1 MALDSKTP
9 KGPLADKWTQHKSN
23 INLVSPANKRLI
35 DVIVVGTGL
44 AGASASATLAEL
56 GYNVKT
62 FCFQDSPRRAHSIAA
77 QGGINAAKNYQGD
90 GDSTYRLFYDTIKGG
105 DYRSRE
111 ANVHRLAEVST
122 NIIDQCV
129 AQGVPFARDYGGLLD
144 NRSFGGVLVSRT
156 FYAKGQTGQQLLLGA
171 YSAMNRQ
178 IGRGKIKMY
187 NRHEMMD
194 LVLVDGKARGIIA
207 RNLVNGKL
215 ERHSAHAVVMASG
228 GYGNVFFLST
238 NAMGSNVSAA
248 WKIHKKGAHFANP
261 CFTQIH
267 PTCIPVS
274 GEHQSKLT
282 LMSESLRN
290 DGRIWVPKKLDDVK
304 AIREGKLKP
313 TEITEEDRDY
323 YLERRYPAFGNLV
336 PRDVASR
343 AAKERCDEGY
353 GVNKTGEAVYL
364 DFAAS
369 IERYG
374 KEQAHVKGLDE
385 KDAALV
391 KKLGQD
397 VVRAK
402 YGNLFQM
409 YEKIVDQNPYET
421 PMMIYPAVHYTMGGV
436 WVDYNLMTSI
446 PGCYAIGEANFSD
459 HGANR
464 LGASALMQGLADGYF
479 VLPYTIGDYLAEDIR
494 TGAIDTDLPEFKK
507 AEESVKAQLDAF
519 LKNQGT
525 QTVDYF
531 HKKLGK
537 IMWDKCGMS
546 RNVKRLKEAIT
557 EIKALRE
564 EFYKNVKVPGTAT
577 EFNPELAKA
586 ARVADFLELGELF
599 AKDALERNESCGGHF
614 REESQTTEGEA
625 LRDDENFTFVS
636 AWEYKGEPSK
646 AKLHKEQLDYEEIEV
661 KTRSYK

>member
-1 MALDSKTP
+1 MALDSKIP
-9 KGPLADKWTQHKSN
+9 QGSLADKWTTHKSN

-111 ANVHRLAEVST
+111 ANVYRLAEVSA

-194 LVLVDGKARGIIA
+194 LVVVEGKARGIIA
-207 RNLVNGKL
+207 RNLVSGEL
-215 ERHSAHAVVMASG
+215 ERHSAHAVVIASG

-290 DGRIWVPKKLDDVK
+290 DGRIWVPKNLEDVK
-304 AIREGKLKP
+304 AIREGRLKP
-313 TEITEEDRDY
+313 TEIKEEDRDY

-364 DFAAS
+364 DFASA

-374 KEQAHVKGLDE
+374 KEQAHVKGLDTE
-385 KDAALV
+385 DSALA

-397 VVRAK
+397 VIRAK

-479 VLPYTIGDYLAEDIR
+479 VLPYTIGDYLSNDIR
-494 TGAIDTDLPEFKK
+494 TDSIDTNLPEFEE
-507 AEESVKAQLDAF
+507 AEAAVKAQLEAF
-519 LKNQGT
+519 VSNKGT
-525 QTVDYF
+525 HTVDYY
-531 HKKLGK
+531 HRKLGK

-546 RNVKRLKEAIT
+546 RNAKGLKEAIT

-564 EFYKNVKVPGTAT
+564 DFYKNVKVPGTT
-577 EFNPELAKA
+577 TDFNPELAKA
-586 ARVADFLELGELF
+586 GRVADFLELGELF

-614 REESQTTEGEA
+614 REESQTPEGEA

-636 AWEYKGEPSK
+636 AWEYKGDPSQ
-646 AKLHKEQLDYEEIEV
+646 AKLHKEALNYQEIEV